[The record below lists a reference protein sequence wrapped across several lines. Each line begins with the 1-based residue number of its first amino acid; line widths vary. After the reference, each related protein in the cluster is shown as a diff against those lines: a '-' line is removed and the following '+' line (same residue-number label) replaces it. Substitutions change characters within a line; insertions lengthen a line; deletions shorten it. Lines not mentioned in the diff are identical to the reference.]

1 MEVCSLC
8 CAPGPMLVLQFTN
21 RADAV
26 ARATHII
33 KSQQG
38 RQRVPKPR
46 LPRGRRAVTTLKK

>member
-8 CAPGPMLVLQFTN
+8 CAPGPAFVDQLTN
-21 RADAV
+21 LADAV

-33 KSQQG
+33 RSQQG

-46 LPRGRRAVTTLKK
+46 LPRGRHEVTTIKK